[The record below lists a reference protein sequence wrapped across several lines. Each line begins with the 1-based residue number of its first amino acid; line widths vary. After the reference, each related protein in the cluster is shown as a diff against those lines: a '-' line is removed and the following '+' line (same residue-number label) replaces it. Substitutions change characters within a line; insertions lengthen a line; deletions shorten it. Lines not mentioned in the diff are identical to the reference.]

1 MMSARLQE
9 AHRALEATS
18 AAATSVKDEEWGEA
32 ERALITVQE
41 LVARL
46 LREASDKTQE
56 KLLSATSEKLTEAK
70 GRQCSPTNA
79 LASTSGRIDDCRVW
93 CLGRRRRN
101 RLEVMP
107 FLKRK
112 LK

>member
-32 ERALITVQE
+32 ERVLITVQE
-41 LVARL
+41 LVARV

-56 KLLSATSEKLTEAK
+56 SCCRQSMSNLTKAK

-79 LASTSGRIDDCRVW
+79 LASTSGCIDDCRVR

-101 RLEVMP
+101 CLEVMP

-112 LK
+112 LS